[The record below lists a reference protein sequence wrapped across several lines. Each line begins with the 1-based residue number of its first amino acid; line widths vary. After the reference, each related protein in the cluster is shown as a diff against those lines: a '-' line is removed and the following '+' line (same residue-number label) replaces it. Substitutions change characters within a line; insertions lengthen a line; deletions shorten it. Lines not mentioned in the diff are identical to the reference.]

1 MFRNTFQS
9 GFLSILYAIGSKP
22 LQIWRKNINNGYVKR
37 ITDFEMQSSVI
48 EICGANVSTC
58 FLTCPSNPKQTL
70 GVKMPFLVLL
80 IKYLKKYFT
89 FEVQVIDDKNVK
101 RRFRASNYQSN
112 TRVKPFIC
120 TIPMKLDEGWNQIH
134 FNLTDFTRRAYGTNY
149 LETLRVQIHAN
160 CRIRRIYFTDQLL
173 SSKSIPAEY
182 RAFNNENDVN
192 AEEQYQNQLNDPNQM
207 HGEEEY
213 QYEQQQE
220 INQEQ
225 HIEVEHEQEHEQEQ
239 GNTEEGNA
247 EEGNAEEQNP
257 QQEGGEEQ
265 QNAEAEQQQANPE
278 EQQNQEG
285 NNNGEAEQEQPK
297 ENNEN
302 NGEGAAEEP
311 KEQPPDEQ

>member
-48 EICGANVSTC
+48 EICAANVSTC
-58 FLTCPSNPKQTL
+58 FLSCPSNPKQTL

-173 SSKSIPAEY
+173 SSKSIPDEY
-182 RAFNNENDVN
+182 RAFSNANDDN
-192 AEEQYQNQLNDPNQM
+192 AEEQYQNQMANDPNAQM
-207 HGEEEY
+207 MQGEGEEQYQGEYHEENQEEHQVVENNEEHGEEHGEE
-213 QYEQQQE
+213 QNQEHNEEPKVEQQQE
-220 INQEQ
+220 GNPQGENKEERPQENNPQ
-225 HIEVEHEQEHEQEQ
+225 P
-239 GNTEEGNA
+239 EEG
-247 EEGNAEEQNP
+247 GNPPEQNEN
-257 QQEGGEEQ
+257 QGEE
-265 QNAEAEQQQANPE
+265 NPAEQP
-278 EQQNQEG
+278 
-285 NNNGEAEQEQPK
+285 
-297 ENNEN
+297 
-302 NGEGAAEEP
+302 AA
-311 KEQPPDEQ
+311 

>member
-182 RAFNNENDVN
+182 RAFSNAQDDN
-192 AEEQYQNQLNDPNQM
+192 AEEQYQNQLNNDPNQM
-207 HGEEEY
+207 MQGEEQYQGEY
-213 QYEQQQE
+213 EHQEEHLEEQ
-220 INQEQ
+220 Q
-225 HIEVEHEQEHEQEQ
+225 HIEGQNEQEQEQEHQ
-239 GNTEEGNA
+239 GGEE
-247 EEGNAEEQNP
+247 
-257 QQEGGEEQ
+257 EGGEEQ
-265 QNAEAEQQQANPE
+265 GQ
-278 EQQNQEG
+278 EQQNQEEPPKSEEQNQNAQEG
-285 NNNGEAEQEQPK
+285 GAGEEEKPKEEPPKEEQPQEEQAK
-297 ENNEN
+297 E
-302 NGEGAAEEP
+302 
-311 KEQPPDEQ
+311 

>member
-58 FLTCPSNPKQTL
+58 FLSCPSNPKQTL

-173 SSKSIPAEY
+173 SSKSIPDEY
-182 RAFNNENDVN
+182 RAFSNANDDN
-192 AEEQYQNQLNDPNQM
+192 AEEQYQNQMANDPNAQM
-207 HGEEEY
+207 MQGEGEE
-213 QYEQQQE
+213 QYHEENQEVHQVEQHEEHQE
-220 INQEQ
+220 EHHEEQNGEQLPQENAQENQEQ
-225 HIEVEHEQEHEQEQ
+225 PPQENNQNENEGGNPPPQEENQ
-239 GNTEEGNA
+239 
-247 EEGNAEEQNP
+247 
-257 QQEGGEEQ
+257 GGEEQ
-265 QNAEAEQQQANPE
+265 PAE
-278 EQQNQEG
+278 
-285 NNNGEAEQEQPK
+285 
-297 ENNEN
+297 
-302 NGEGAAEEP
+302 
-311 KEQPPDEQ
+311 

>member
-173 SSKSIPAEY
+173 SSKSIPDEY
-182 RAFNNENDVN
+182 RAFSNANDDN
-192 AEEQYQNQLNDPNQM
+192 AEEQYQQQMNDPNQGEGEYQGEY
-207 HGEEEY
+207 HEEHQEEQHVENNEEQQEEHQEEQNVEQGEE
-213 QYEQQQE
+213 QKVEQNHE
-220 INQEQ
+220 ENQEQ
-225 HIEVEHEQEHEQEQ
+225 P
-239 GNTEEGNA
+239 
-247 EEGNAEEQNP
+247 P
-257 QQEGGEEQ
+257 QQENAQPPAEESNQ
-265 QNAEAEQQQANPE
+265 PPAE
-278 EQQNQEG
+278 
-285 NNNGEAEQEQPK
+285 K
-297 ENNEN
+297 ENEN
-302 NGEGAAEEP
+302 QGQENAGGQPEG
-311 KEQPPDEQ
+311 Q

>member
-1 MFRNTFQS
+1 MFRNTYQS

-22 LQIWRKNINNGYVKR
+22 LQIWRRNINNGYVKR

-58 FLTCPSNPKQTL
+58 FLTCPISPKQTL
-70 GVKMPFLVLL
+70 GIKMPFLVLL

-182 RAFNNENDVN
+182 RAFNNANEDNMD
-192 AEEQYQNQLNDPNQM
+192 EQYQMQQQM
-207 HGEEEY
+207 QQQMQGEEMMMQGHGEEMM
-213 QYEQQQE
+213 
-220 INQEQ
+220 
-225 HIEVEHEQEHEQEQ
+225 Q
-239 GNTEEGNA
+239 GHGEEMMQG
-247 EEGNAEEQNP
+247 
-257 QQEGGEEQ
+257 GGEEMMEGGGEEE
-265 QNAEAEQQQANPE
+265 NVHE
-278 EQQNQEG
+278 EQQG
-285 NNNGEAEQEQPK
+285 NVIQPPQDNP
-297 ENNEN
+297 EDEDNVLMAGGGVMMDDDNNE
-302 NGEGAAEEP
+302 E
-311 KEQPPDEQ
+311 

>member
-182 RAFNNENDVN
+182 RAFSNAQEDN
-192 AEEQYQNQLNDPNQM
+192 AEDQYQNQLNNDPNQM
-207 HGEEEY
+207 QGEGEEQYQAEY
-213 QYEQQQE
+213 EHQQQME
-220 INQEQ
+220 EHQ
-225 HIEVEHEQEHEQEQ
+225 HIEGGEHEQEQ
-239 GNTEEGNA
+239 EHQEG
-247 EEGNAEEQNP
+247 EEEQGGEE
-257 QQEGGEEQ
+257 QQQQPNQEAGGDQQQQQGGEGGEGGEEQ
-265 QNAEAEQQQANPE
+265 KQEQGNAGE
-278 EQQNQEG
+278 E
-285 NNNGEAEQEQPK
+285 EQPK
-297 ENNEN
+297 EQNA
-302 NGEGAAEEP
+302 EGAP
-311 KEQPPDEQ
+311 QEQPVEQ

>member
-48 EICGANVSTC
+48 EICGANVSTW
-58 FLTCPSNPKQTL
+58 FLSCPSNPKQTL

-173 SSKSIPAEY
+173 SSKSIPDEY
-182 RAFNNENDVN
+182 RAFSNANDDN
-192 AEEQYQNQLNDPNQM
+192 AEEQYQNQMANDPNAHM
-207 HGEEEY
+207 M
-213 QYEQQQE
+213 
-220 INQEQ
+220 
-225 HIEVEHEQEHEQEQ
+225 Q
-239 GNTEEGNA
+239 G
-247 EEGNAEEQNP
+247 
-257 QQEGGEEQ
+257 EGGEEQ
-265 QNAEAEQQQANPE
+265 YQGEYHEENQEEHQVVENNEEHHEEHQEEHQVEQNEEAKVEQQQ
-278 EQQNQEG
+278 EG
-285 NNNGEAEQEQPK
+285 NAQENQEQPPQ
-297 ENNEN
+297 ENNPPPQEEGGN
-302 NGEGAAEEP
+302 PPAEQNQGGEPAAAE
-311 KEQPPDEQ
+311 QPAQQ

>member
-58 FLTCPSNPKQTL
+58 FLSCPSNPKQTL

-173 SSKSIPAEY
+173 SSKSIPDEY
-182 RAFNNENDVN
+182 RAFSNANDDN
-192 AEEQYQNQLNDPNQM
+192 AEEQYQNQMANDPNAQM
-207 HGEEEY
+207 M
-213 QYEQQQE
+213 
-220 INQEQ
+220 
-225 HIEVEHEQEHEQEQ
+225 Q
-239 GNTEEGNA
+239 G
-247 EEGNAEEQNP
+247 
-257 QQEGGEEQ
+257 EGGEEQ
-265 QNAEAEQQQANPE
+265 YQAEYHEENQEEHQVVENNEEHHEEHQVEQNEEPKAEAP
-278 EQQNQEG
+278 QEG
-285 NNNGEAEQEQPK
+285 NAQGNQEQPPQ
-297 ENNEN
+297 ENNQQPPQEQGGN
-302 NGEGAAEEP
+302 PPAEQNQGG
-311 KEQPPDEQ
+311 EQPANAEQPAKK

>member
-182 RAFNNENDVN
+182 RAFNNAPEDN
-192 AEEQYQNQLNDPNQM
+192 AEEQYQNQLNNDPNQM
-207 HGEEEY
+207 IQGEEQYQAEY
-213 QYEQQQE
+213 EHQE
-220 INQEQ
+220 EHVEENQHHE
-225 HIEVEHEQEHEQEQ
+225 EEHEQEHQGEEGGEEQQQEQ
-239 GNTEEGNA
+239 PQEQPP
-247 EEGNAEEQNP
+247 AEEQNP
-257 QQEGGEEQ
+257 QNEEGA
-265 QNAEAEQQQANPE
+265 AE
-278 EQQNQEG
+278 G
-285 NNNGEAEQEQPK
+285 EQPK
-297 ENNEN
+297 EENAGNEN
-302 NGEGAAEEP
+302 EQEPPAE
-311 KEQPPDEQ
+311 K

>member
-58 FLTCPSNPKQTL
+58 FLSCPSNPKQTL

-173 SSKSIPAEY
+173 SSKSIPDEY
-182 RAFNNENDVN
+182 RAFSNANDDN
-192 AEEQYQNQLNDPNQM
+192 AEEQYQNQMANDPNAHM
-207 HGEEEY
+207 M
-213 QYEQQQE
+213 
-220 INQEQ
+220 
-225 HIEVEHEQEHEQEQ
+225 Q
-239 GNTEEGNA
+239 G
-247 EEGNAEEQNP
+247 
-257 QQEGGEEQ
+257 EGGEEQ
-265 QNAEAEQQQANPE
+265 YQGEYHEENQEEHQVVENNEEHHEEHQEEHQVEQNEEAKVEQQQDGNA
-278 EQQNQEG
+278 QE
-285 NNNGEAEQEQPK
+285 NQEQPPQ
-297 ENNEN
+297 ENNPPPQEEGGN
-302 NGEGAAEEP
+302 PPAEQNQGGEPAAAE
-311 KEQPPDEQ
+311 QPAQQ

>member
-182 RAFNNENDVN
+182 RAFSN
-192 AEEQYQNQLNDPNQM
+192 AQDDNGEEQYQNQLNNDPNQM
-207 HGEEEY
+207 MQGEEQY
-213 QYEQQQE
+213 QAEYEQQQHLE
-220 INQEQ
+220 EHQN
-225 HIEVEHEQEHEQEQ
+225 IEGEEHEQH
-239 GNTEEGNA
+239 
-247 EEGNAEEQNP
+247 
-257 QQEGGEEQ
+257 EGGEEQ
-265 QNAEAEQQQANPE
+265 GGEEHGGEE

-285 NNNGEAEQEQPK
+285 GDPQQPAGDEQKPEEGNTGGEEQPK
-297 ENNEN
+297 EANA
-302 NGEGAAEEP
+302 EGAGQDKPAE
-311 KEQPPDEQ
+311 Q

>member
-182 RAFNNENDVN
+182 RAFNNANEDN
-192 AEEQYQNQLNDPNQM
+192 AEEQYQNQLNDPNQNM
-207 HGEEEY
+207 EQY
-213 QYEQQQE
+213 QYEHQEEQLEEQQHVE
-220 INQEQ
+220 GE
-225 HIEVEHEQEHEQEQ
+225 EGEHEQEHEQEQ
-239 GNTEEGNA
+239 EQQGNG
-247 EEGNAEEQNP
+247 
-257 QQEGGEEQ
+257 QEGGEEA
-265 QNAEAEQQQANPE
+265 QN
-278 EQQNQEG
+278 EQQNPEG
-285 NNNGEAEQEQPK
+285 EQPAGEEQNQNQEAEKSGAGEVEQPK
-297 ENNEN
+297 EENPPNEN
-302 NGEGAAEEP
+302 AAEEAP
-311 KEQPPDEQ
+311 QEQPPAQE

>member
-182 RAFNNENDVN
+182 RAFSNAQDDN
-192 AEEQYQNQLNDPNQM
+192 AEEQYQNQLNNDPNQM
-207 HGEEEY
+207 IQGEEQYQAAEY
-213 QYEQQQE
+213 EHQEEHLEEQP
-220 INQEQ
+220 
-225 HIEVEHEQEHEQEQ
+225 HIEGEHEQEHQ
-239 GNTEEGNA
+239 GGE
-247 EEGNAEEQNP
+247 
-257 QQEGGEEQ
+257 EGGEEQ
-265 QNAEAEQQQANPE
+265 
-278 EQQNQEG
+278 EQQNQDEPKNEEQNQNEQEGGNAGEEEQPKEDNEG
-285 NNNGEAEQEQPK
+285 NNNA
-297 ENNEN
+297 
-302 NGEGAAEEP
+302 GEGAQQEPPAE
-311 KEQPPDEQ
+311 Q

>member
-48 EICGANVSTC
+48 DICGANVSTC
-58 FLTCPSNPKQTL
+58 FLSCPSNPKQRL

-173 SSKSIPAEY
+173 SSKSIPDEY
-182 RAFNNENDVN
+182 RAFSNANDDN
-192 AEEQYQNQLNDPNQM
+192 AEEQYQQQMNDPNQGEGEYQGEYQEE
-207 HGEEEY
+207 HQEEHHVENNEAQQEQHQEEQNVEQGEE
-213 QYEQQQE
+213 QKVEQNPE
-220 INQEQ
+220 ENQEQ
-225 HIEVEHEQEHEQEQ
+225 P
-239 GNTEEGNA
+239 
-247 EEGNAEEQNP
+247 P
-257 QQEGGEEQ
+257 QQENAQPPAEESNQ
-265 QNAEAEQQQANPE
+265 PPAE
-278 EQQNQEG
+278 
-285 NNNGEAEQEQPK
+285 K
-297 ENNEN
+297 ENEN
-302 NGEGAAEEP
+302 QGQENAGGQPEG
-311 KEQPPDEQ
+311 Q

>member
-182 RAFNNENDVN
+182 RAFNNAPEDN
-192 AEEQYQNQLNDPNQM
+192 AEEQYQNQLNNDQNQM
-207 HGEEEY
+207 MQGEEHYQEY
-213 QYEQQQE
+213 EHQEEHLEEQGHNE
-220 INQEQ
+220 G
-225 HIEVEHEQEHEQEQ
+225 EHEQEQ
-239 GNTEEGNA
+239 EHQGEEGG
-247 EEGNAEEQNP
+247 EEHQQEQEQQPAEEQNANP
-257 QQEGGEEQ
+257 QENAGGEEQ
-265 QNAEAEQQQANPE
+265 PKE
-278 EQQNQEG
+278 ENKENEG
-285 NNNGEAEQEQPK
+285 EGAPQEQP
-297 ENNEN
+297 
-302 NGEGAAEEP
+302 AD
-311 KEQPPDEQ
+311 Q

>member
-182 RAFNNENDVN
+182 RAFNNANEDN
-192 AEEQYQNQLNDPNQM
+192 AEEQYQNQLNDPNQNM
-207 HGEEEY
+207 EQY
-213 QYEQQQE
+213 QYEHQEEQLEEQQHVE
-220 INQEQ
+220 GE
-225 HIEVEHEQEHEQEQ
+225 EGEHEQEHEQEQ
-239 GNTEEGNA
+239 EQQGNG
-247 EEGNAEEQNP
+247 
-257 QQEGGEEQ
+257 QEGGEEA
-265 QNAEAEQQQANPE
+265 QN
-278 EQQNQEG
+278 EQQNPEG
-285 NNNGEAEQEQPK
+285 EQPAGEEQNQNQEAENAGAGEVEQPK
-297 ENNEN
+297 EENPPNEN
-302 NGEGAAEEP
+302 AAEEAP
-311 KEQPPDEQ
+311 QEQPPAQE

>member
-182 RAFNNENDVN
+182 RAFSNANDENQ
-192 AEEQYQNQLNDPNQM
+192 EEQYQNQLNNDPNQNM
-207 HGEEEY
+207 MQGDGQEQYQVDYEHQEEHQVEQHVEGEEG
-213 QYEQQQE
+213 
-220 INQEQ
+220 
-225 HIEVEHEQEHEQEQ
+225 EHEQEH
-239 GNTEEGNA
+239 EGNA
-247 EEGNAEEQNP
+247 EEGNAEE
-257 QQEGGEEQ
+257 GGSG
-265 QNAEAEQQQANPE
+265 
-278 EQQNQEG
+278 EQQNQGGEQPQEEE
-285 NNNGEAEQEQPK
+285 NNNQGGEAEPPKEENPNENAIEEQP
-297 ENNEN
+297 NEPPN
-302 NGEGAAEEP
+302 
-311 KEQPPDEQ
+311 EQ

>member
-120 TIPMKLDEGWNQIH
+120 TIPMKMDPNMNMMRLGFVKFENDRISFV
-134 FNLTDFTRRAYGTNY
+134 FNSFNTISRIVSETQSEIFEDNMNY
-149 LETLRVQIHAN
+149 LESYLKTAL
-160 CRIRRIYFTDQLL
+160 DLKQLL
-173 SSKSIPAEY
+173 IDSKADLCSKDSAEIDLSL
-182 RAFNNENDVN
+182 DVI
-192 AEEQYQNQLNDPNQM
+192 DKSTF
-207 HGEEEY
+207 
-213 QYEQQQE
+213 
-220 INQEQ
+220 INMF
-225 HIEVEHEQEHEQEQ
+225 
-239 GNTEEGNA
+239 A
-247 EEGNAEEQNP
+247 
-257 QQEGGEEQ
+257 
-265 QNAEAEQQQANPE
+265 
-278 EQQNQEG
+278 
-285 NNNGEAEQEQPK
+285 
-297 ENNEN
+297 
-302 NGEGAAEEP
+302 
-311 KEQPPDEQ
+311 

>member
-182 RAFNNENDVN
+182 RAFSNTPDDNQD
-192 AEEQYQNQLNDPNQM
+192 EQYQNQLNNDPNQM
-207 HGEEEY
+207 QPEEQYQAEY
-213 QYEQQQE
+213 EHQE
-220 INQEQ
+220 EHLEEHQQ
-225 HIEVEHEQEHEQEQ
+225 HIEGEQEHEQEQ
-239 GNTEEGNA
+239 EHQGEE
-247 EEGNAEEQNP
+247 
-257 QQEGGEEQ
+257 GEEQ
-265 QNAEAEQQQANPE
+265 GQEK
-278 EQQNQEG
+278 QNQEEQPKSEEPNAQEG
-285 NNNGEAEQEQPK
+285 AGEEEQPK
-297 ENNEN
+297 EEN
-302 NGEGAAEEP
+302 Q
-311 KEQPPDEQ
+311 EQPPQEPPAEQ

>member
-182 RAFNNENDVN
+182 RAFNNQNDDN

-302 NGEGAAEEP
+302 NGEGAAEP